1 MTGKNPLAKS
11 DSSSENE
18 INIPGDNLEFLVVGV
33 NHRTAPVEVRE
44 RLALNK
50 EQLPEALSAMGG
62 CGIAGVILSTC
73 NRSEFYVLDTPDV
86 SLRDLRN
93 FPADESSNDSKNSS
107 STGFRTGADQV
118 KQFLVDRFGISLLD
132 VDRYLYVYRGY
143 DCIHHLF
150 RVSSSLDSM
159 ILGEEQIIG
168 QVRDAYEAAT
178 NAGTV
183 QGPLAQLFQQA
194 LRVGRRVR
202 RETGISRNAL
212 SVSRACVEMAKSV
225 LGDISNSRVLVVGAG
240 EAGELAAEVLSL
252 SGVSDITVTNRTFH
266 RAEELALSLSA
277 KAIPFDGMP
286 TALQES
292 DIVIGCTGSPGYV
305 LKSDLI
311 SATMA
316 DRPDRPLLLI
326 DIAVPRDIDPEAAQ
340 LENVFLN
347 DVDDLESATQA
358 SREKKAQEA
367 DWAEKLTTD
376 ESQQF
381 RQWCLDLEAL
391 PTVIELRNR
400 ADKIRSLE
408 LHKTVR
414 KLNGQL
420 DEEALE
426 SLDAMTRAIVNKLL
440 HDPTMFLKERKG
452 PEELQVARDI
462 FHLSEDGLK
471 SPD

>member
-1 MTGKNPLAKS
+1 M
-11 DSSSENE
+11 
-18 INIPGDNLEFLVVGV
+18 EFLVVGL

-44 RLALNK
+44 RLSLNK
-50 EQLPEALSAMGG
+50 EQLPEALSAMNSHG
-62 CGIAGVILSTC
+62 ASGVILSTC
-73 NRSEFYVLDTPDV
+73 NRSEFYTLELPEEAA
-86 SLRDLRN
+86 S
-93 FPADESSNDSKNSS
+93 AEA
-107 STGFRTGADQV
+107 GADRV
-118 KQFLVDRFGISLLD
+118 KQFLVGRFGISLLD

-150 RVSSSLDSM
+150 RVASSLDSM

-178 NAGTV
+178 TAGTA

-225 LGDISNSRVLVVGAG
+225 LGDLSSSRVLVVGAG

-252 SGVSDITVTNRTFH
+252 SGVTDITVTNRTFQ
-266 RAEELALSLSA
+266 RAEELAASLSA
-277 KAIPFDGMP
+277 QAITFDGMP
-286 TALQES
+286 KALRES

-305 LKSDLI
+305 LEAGLI
-311 SATMA
+311 GDTMA
-316 DRPDRPLLLI
+316 VRPERPLLLI

-340 LENVFLN
+340 VQNVFLN
-347 DVDDLESATQA
+347 DVDDLESASQA
-358 SREKKAQEA
+358 SRDKKVEEA
-367 DWAEKLTTD
+367 EWAEELATD
-376 ESQQF
+376 EAQQF

-391 PTVIELRNR
+391 PTVIELRDR
-400 ADKIRSLE
+400 ADQIRSLE

-414 KLNGQL
+414 KLNGKL
-420 DEEALE
+420 DAEGLE

-452 PEELQVARDI
+452 PEDLQIARDI
-462 FHLSEDGLK
+462 FHLSEEGPK

>member
-1 MTGKNPLAKS
+1 MNSHGAS
-11 DSSSENE
+11 
-18 INIPGDNLEFLVVGV
+18 
-33 NHRTAPVEVRE
+33 
-44 RLALNK
+44 
-50 EQLPEALSAMGG
+50 
-62 CGIAGVILSTC
+62 GVILSTC
-73 NRSEFYVLDTPDV
+73 NRSEFYTLELPEEAA
-86 SLRDLRN
+86 S
-93 FPADESSNDSKNSS
+93 AEA
-107 STGFRTGADQV
+107 GADRV
-118 KQFLVDRFGISLLD
+118 KQFLVGRFGISLLD

-150 RVSSSLDSM
+150 RVASSLDSM

-178 NAGTV
+178 TAGTA

-225 LGDISNSRVLVVGAG
+225 LGDLSSSRVLVVGAG

-252 SGVSDITVTNRTFH
+252 SGVTDITVTNRTFQ
-266 RAEELALSLSA
+266 RAEELAASLSA
-277 KAIPFDGMP
+277 QAITFDGMP
-286 TALQES
+286 KALRES

-305 LKSDLI
+305 LEAGLI
-311 SATMA
+311 GDTMA
-316 DRPDRPLLLI
+316 VRPERPLLLI

-340 LENVFLN
+340 VQNVFLN
-347 DVDDLESATQA
+347 DVDDLESASQA
-358 SREKKAQEA
+358 SRDKKVEEA
-367 DWAEKLTTD
+367 EWAEELATD
-376 ESQQF
+376 EAQQF

-391 PTVIELRNR
+391 PTVIELRDR
-400 ADKIRSLE
+400 ADQIRSLE

-414 KLNGQL
+414 KLNGKL
-420 DEEALE
+420 DAEGLE

-452 PEELQVARDI
+452 PEELQIARDI
-462 FHLSEDGLK
+462 FHLSEEGPK

>member
-1 MTGKNPLAKS
+1 M
-11 DSSSENE
+11 
-18 INIPGDNLEFLVVGV
+18 
-33 NHRTAPVEVRE
+33 
-44 RLALNK
+44 
-50 EQLPEALSAMGG
+50 
-62 CGIAGVILSTC
+62 
-73 NRSEFYVLDTPDV
+73 
-86 SLRDLRN
+86 
-93 FPADESSNDSKNSS
+93 
-107 STGFRTGADQV
+107 
-118 KQFLVDRFGISLLD
+118 
-132 VDRYLYVYRGY
+132 
-143 DCIHHLF
+143 
-150 RVSSSLDSM
+150 
-159 ILGEEQIIG
+159 
-168 QVRDAYEAAT
+168 
-178 NAGTV
+178 
-183 QGPLAQLFQQA
+183 
-194 LRVGRRVR
+194 
-202 RETGISRNAL
+202 
-212 SVSRACVEMAKSV
+212 
-225 LGDISNSRVLVVGAG
+225 
-240 EAGELAAEVLSL
+240 
-252 SGVSDITVTNRTFH
+252 TNRTFH

-367 DWAEKLTTD
+367 DWAEELTID

-391 PTVIELRNR
+391 QTVIELRNR
-400 ADKIRSLE
+400 ADKVRSLE

-462 FHLSEDGLK
+462 FRLSEDGLK

>member
-1 MTGKNPLAKS
+1 M
-11 DSSSENE
+11 
-18 INIPGDNLEFLVVGV
+18 EFLVVGL

-44 RLALNK
+44 RLSLNK
-50 EQLPEALSAMGG
+50 EQLPEALSAMSGQQVG
-62 CGIAGVILSTC
+62 GVILSTC
-73 NRSEFYVLDTPDV
+73 NRSEFYTLDLP
-86 SLRDLRN
+86 
-93 FPADESSNDSKNSS
+93 NDDPE
-107 STGFRTGADQV
+107 TGSDRL
-118 KQFLVDRFGISLLD
+118 KKFLVERFGISLLD
-132 VDRYLYVYRGY
+132 IDRYLYVYRGY

-178 NAGTV
+178 TAGTA

-202 RETGISRNAL
+202 RETGISRNAF

-225 LGDISNSRVLVVGAG
+225 LGDLSSSRVLVVGAG

-252 SGVSDITVTNRTFH
+252 SGVTDITVTNRTFQ
-266 RAEELALSLSA
+266 RAEELAANLSA
-277 KAIPFDGMP
+277 RAVPFDGMP
-286 TALQES
+286 KALRDT

-305 LKSDLI
+305 LQADLI
-311 SATMA
+311 GNTMA
-316 DRPDRPLLLI
+316 ARPDRPLLLI

-340 LENVFLN
+340 VKNVFLN

-358 SREKKAQEA
+358 SREKKAREA
-367 DWAEKLTTD
+367 EWAEELATD
-376 ESQQF
+376 EAQQF

-391 PTVIELRNR
+391 PTVIKLRNR
-400 ADKIRSLE
+400 ADQVRSFE
-408 LHKTVR
+408 LNKTLR
-414 KLNGQL
+414 KLNGRL

-452 PEELQVARDI
+452 PDELKVAREI
-462 FHLSEDGLK
+462 FRLGEDGPT

>member
-1 MTGKNPLAKS
+1 M
-11 DSSSENE
+11 D
-18 INIPGDNLEFLVVGV
+18 FLVVGL

-50 EQLPEALSAMGG
+50 EQLPEALNAMSGQG
-62 CGIAGVILSTC
+62 VAGVILSTC
-73 NRSEFYVLDTPDV
+73 NRSEFYTLDLPEVD
-86 SLRDLRN
+86 SLD
-93 FPADESSNDSKNSS
+93 
-107 STGFRTGADQV
+107 GADRV
-118 KQFLVDRFGISLLD
+118 KAFLVEKFGISLLD

-143 DCIHHLF
+143 ECIHHLF

-178 NAGTV
+178 AAGTA

-212 SVSRACVEMAKSV
+212 SVSRACVELAKSV
-225 LGDISNSRVLVVGAG
+225 LGDLTNSRVLVVGAG
-240 EAGELAAEVLSL
+240 EVGELAAEVLSL
-252 SGVSDITVTNRTFH
+252 SGVSDITVTNRTFQ
-266 RAEELALSLSA
+266 RAEELADSLSA
-277 KAIPFDGMP
+277 RALPFDGMP
-286 TALQES
+286 KALRDT

-305 LKSDLI
+305 LRADLI
-311 SATMA
+311 GDTMA
-316 DRPDRPLLLI
+316 ARPDRPLFLI
-326 DIAVPRDIDPEAAQ
+326 DIAVPRDIDPEAALVQ
-340 LENVFLN
+340 NVFLN

-358 SREKKAQEA
+358 SREKKAKEA
-367 DWAEKLTTD
+367 EWAEELATD
-376 ESQQF
+376 EAQQF

-391 PTVIELRNR
+391 PTVIELRHR
-400 ADKIRSLE
+400 ADQVRSLE

-414 KLNGQL
+414 KLNGKL
-420 DEEALE
+420 DEDALE

-462 FHLSEDGLK
+462 FRLNDEGPK

>member
-1 MTGKNPLAKS
+1 MTKNNALENS
-11 DSSSENE
+11 DNPQGSNGSRKHKLHITGE
-18 INIPGDNLEFLVVGV
+18 NLEFLVVGL
-33 NHRTAPVEVRE
+33 NHRSAPVEVRE

-50 EQLPEALSAMGG
+50 EQLPEALRAMGNHG
-62 CGIAGVILSTC
+62 MPGVILSTC
-73 NRSEFYVLDTPDV
+73 NRSEFYILDSP
-86 SLRDLRN
+86 R
-93 FPADESSNDSKNSS
+93 PASSDSKTVSS
-107 STGFRTGADQV
+107 HTRETDTQGGPDSV
-118 KQFLVDRFGISLLD
+118 KQFLVERFGVSLID
-132 VDRYLYVYRGY
+132 VDRFLYVYRGY

-150 RVSSSLDSM
+150 RVASSLDSM

-178 NAGTV
+178 NAGTA

-212 SVSRACVEMAKSV
+212 SVSRACVEKAKSV
-225 LGDISNSRVLVVGAG
+225 LGDLSSSRVLVVGAG

-252 SGVSDITVTNRTFH
+252 SGVSDITVTNRTFQ
-266 RAEELALSLSA
+266 RAKELAVSLSA
-277 KAIPFDGMP
+277 TAIPFDGMP
-286 TALQES
+286 RALQES

-311 SATMA
+311 GTTMA
-316 DRPDRPLLLI
+316 ERPDRPLLLI

-340 LENVFLN
+340 LDNVFLN
-347 DVDDLESATQA
+347 DVDDLESASQA
-358 SREKKAQEA
+358 SREKKIQEA
-367 DWAEKLTTD
+367 EWAEELATD

-381 RQWCLDLEAL
+381 QQWYLDLEAL
-391 PTVIELRNR
+391 PTVLELRNR
-400 ADKIRSLE
+400 ADQIRSLE
-408 LHKTVR
+408 LNKTMR
-414 KLNGQL
+414 KLNGKL
-420 DEEALE
+420 DEEELE

-462 FHLSEDGLK
+462 FRLGEDGLK

>member
-1 MTGKNPLAKS
+1 M
-11 DSSSENE
+11 
-18 INIPGDNLEFLVVGV
+18 EFLVVGL

-44 RLALNK
+44 RLSLNK
-50 EQLPEALSAMGG
+50 EQLPEALSAMSGQQVG
-62 CGIAGVILSTC
+62 GVILSTC
-73 NRSEFYVLDTPDV
+73 NRSEFYTLDLP
-86 SLRDLRN
+86 
-93 FPADESSNDSKNSS
+93 NDDPENGSDRLK
-107 STGFRTGADQV
+107 
-118 KQFLVDRFGISLLD
+118 KFLVERFGISLLD
-132 VDRYLYVYRGY
+132 IDRYLYVYRGY

-178 NAGTV
+178 TAGTA

-194 LRVGRRVR
+194 LRVGRMVR
-202 RETGISRNAL
+202 RETGISRNAF

-225 LGDISNSRVLVVGAG
+225 LGDLSSSRVLVVGAG

-252 SGVSDITVTNRTFH
+252 SGVTDITVTNRTFQ
-266 RAEELALSLSA
+266 RAEELAANLSA
-277 KAIPFDGMP
+277 RAVPFDGMP
-286 TALQES
+286 KALRDT

-305 LKSDLI
+305 LQADLI
-311 SATMA
+311 GNTMA
-316 DRPDRPLLLI
+316 ARPDRPLLLI

-340 LENVFLN
+340 VKNVFLN

-358 SREKKAQEA
+358 SREKKAREA
-367 DWAEKLTTD
+367 EWAEELATD
-376 ESQQF
+376 EAQQF

-391 PTVIELRNR
+391 PTVIKLRNR
-400 ADKIRSLE
+400 ADQVRSFE
-408 LHKTVR
+408 LNKTLR
-414 KLNGQL
+414 KLNGRL

-452 PEELQVARDI
+452 PDELKVAREI
-462 FHLSEDGLK
+462 FRLGEDGPT

>member
-1 MTGKNPLAKS
+1 M
-11 DSSSENE
+11 
-18 INIPGDNLEFLVVGV
+18 EFLVVGL

-44 RLALNK
+44 HLSLNK
-50 EQLPEALSAMGG
+50 EQLPEALSAMSGQQVG
-62 CGIAGVILSTC
+62 GVILSTC
-73 NRSEFYVLDTPDV
+73 NRSEFYTLDLPNDDPETA
-86 SLRDLRN
+86 
-93 FPADESSNDSKNSS
+93 AD
-107 STGFRTGADQV
+107 RV
-118 KQFLVDRFGISLLD
+118 KKFLVERFGISLLD
-132 VDRYLYVYRGY
+132 IDRYLYVYRGY

-178 NAGTV
+178 TAGTA

-202 RETGISRNAL
+202 RETGISRNAF

-225 LGDISNSRVLVVGAG
+225 LGDLSSSRVLVVGAG

-252 SGVSDITVTNRTFH
+252 SGVTDITVTNRTFQ
-266 RAEELALSLSA
+266 RAEELAANLSA
-277 KAIPFDGMP
+277 RAVPFDRMP
-286 TALQES
+286 KALQDT

-305 LKSDLI
+305 LRADLI
-311 SATMA
+311 GNTMA
-316 DRPDRPLLLI
+316 ARPDRPLLLI

-340 LENVFLN
+340 VKNVFLN

-358 SREKKAQEA
+358 SREKKAREA
-367 DWAEKLTTD
+367 EWAEELATD
-376 ESQQF
+376 EAQQF

-391 PTVIELRNR
+391 PTVIKLRNR
-400 ADKIRSLE
+400 ADQVRSFE
-408 LHKTVR
+408 LNKTLR
-414 KLNGQL
+414 KLNGRL
-420 DEEALE
+420 DKEALE

-452 PEELQVARDI
+452 PDELKVAREI
-462 FHLSEDGLK
+462 FRLGEDGPT

>member
-1 MTGKNPLAKS
+1 M
-11 DSSSENE
+11 
-18 INIPGDNLEFLVVGV
+18 EFLVVGL

-44 RLALNK
+44 RLSLNK
-50 EQLPEALSAMGG
+50 EQLPEALSAMNNHG
-62 CGIAGVILSTC
+62 ASGVILSTC
-73 NRSEFYVLDTPDV
+73 NRSEFYTLDL
-86 SLRDLRN
+86 SEDL
-93 FPADESSNDSKNSS
+93 
-107 STGFRTGADQV
+107 STEGPLDGADRV
-118 KQFLVDRFGISLLD
+118 KDFLVERFGISLLD

-150 RVSSSLDSM
+150 RVASSLDSM

-168 QVRDAYEAAT
+168 QVRDAYETAT
-178 NAGTV
+178 TAGTA

-225 LGDISNSRVLVVGAG
+225 LGDLTRRRVLVVGAG

-252 SGVSDITVTNRTFH
+252 SGVTDITVTNRTFQ
-266 RAEELALSLSA
+266 RAEELAVNLSA
-277 KAIPFDGMP
+277 MAIPFDGMP
-286 TALQES
+286 KALRES

-305 LKSDLI
+305 LEAGLI
-311 SATMA
+311 SDTMA
-316 DRPDRPLLLI
+316 VRPDRPLLLI

-340 LENVFLN
+340 VQNVYLN
-347 DVDDLESATQA
+347 DVDDLESASQA
-358 SREKKAQEA
+358 SREKKAKEA
-367 DWAEKLTTD
+367 EWAEELTTD
-376 ESQQF
+376 EAQQF

-400 ADKIRSLE
+400 ADQVRSLE

-420 DEEALE
+420 DAAALE

-452 PEELQVARDI
+452 PEELQVAREI
-462 FHLSEDGLK
+462 FRLSEGGPK

>member
-1 MTGKNPLAKS
+1 M
-11 DSSSENE
+11 
-18 INIPGDNLEFLVVGV
+18 EFLVVGL

-44 RLALNK
+44 RLSLNK
-50 EQLPEALSAMGG
+50 EQLPEALSAMSGQQVG
-62 CGIAGVILSTC
+62 GVILSTC
-73 NRSEFYVLDTPDV
+73 NRSEFYTLDLP
-86 SLRDLRN
+86 
-93 FPADESSNDSKNSS
+93 NDDPE
-107 STGFRTGADQV
+107 TGSDRL
-118 KQFLVDRFGISLLD
+118 KKFLVERFGISLLD
-132 VDRYLYVYRGY
+132 IDRYLYVYRGY

-178 NAGTV
+178 TAGTA

-194 LRVGRRVR
+194 LRVGRMVR
-202 RETGISRNAL
+202 RETGISRNAF

-225 LGDISNSRVLVVGAG
+225 LGDLSSSRVLVVGAG

-252 SGVSDITVTNRTFH
+252 SGVTDITVTNRTFQ
-266 RAEELALSLSA
+266 RAEELAANLSA
-277 KAIPFDGMP
+277 RAVPFDGMP
-286 TALQES
+286 KALRDT

-305 LKSDLI
+305 LQADLI
-311 SATMA
+311 GNTMA
-316 DRPDRPLLLI
+316 ARPDRPLLLI

-340 LENVFLN
+340 VKNVFLN

-358 SREKKAQEA
+358 SREKKAKEA
-367 DWAEKLTTD
+367 EWAEELATD
-376 ESQQF
+376 EAQQF

-391 PTVIELRNR
+391 PTVIKLRNR
-400 ADKIRSLE
+400 ADQVRSFE
-408 LHKTVR
+408 LNKTLR
-414 KLNGQL
+414 KLNGRL

-452 PEELQVARDI
+452 PDELKVAREI
-462 FHLSEDGLK
+462 FRLSEDGPT

>member
-1 MTGKNPLAKS
+1 M
-11 DSSSENE
+11 
-18 INIPGDNLEFLVVGV
+18 EFLVVGL

-44 RLALNK
+44 RLSLNK
-50 EQLPEALSAMGG
+50 EQLPEALSAMSGQQVG
-62 CGIAGVILSTC
+62 GVILSTC
-73 NRSEFYVLDTPDV
+73 NRSEFYTLDLP
-86 SLRDLRN
+86 
-93 FPADESSNDSKNSS
+93 NDDPE
-107 STGFRTGADQV
+107 TGSDRL
-118 KQFLVDRFGISLLD
+118 KKFLVERFGISLLD
-132 VDRYLYVYRGY
+132 IDRYLYVYRGY

-178 NAGTV
+178 TAGTA

-194 LRVGRRVR
+194 LRVGRMVR
-202 RETGISRNAL
+202 RETGISRNAF

-225 LGDISNSRVLVVGAG
+225 LGDLSSSRVLVVGAG

-252 SGVSDITVTNRTFH
+252 SGVTDITVTNRTFQ
-266 RAEELALSLSA
+266 RAEELAANLSA
-277 KAIPFDGMP
+277 RAVPFDGMP
-286 TALQES
+286 KALRDT

-305 LKSDLI
+305 LQADLI
-311 SATMA
+311 GNTMA
-316 DRPDRPLLLI
+316 ARPDRPLLLI

-340 LENVFLN
+340 VKNVFLN

-358 SREKKAQEA
+358 SREKKAREA
-367 DWAEKLTTD
+367 EWAEELATD
-376 ESQQF
+376 EAQQF

-391 PTVIELRNR
+391 PTVIKLRNR
-400 ADKIRSLE
+400 ADQVRSFE
-408 LHKTVR
+408 LNKTLR
-414 KLNGQL
+414 KLNGRL

-452 PEELQVARDI
+452 PDELKVARGI
-462 FHLSEDGLK
+462 FRLGEDGPT

>member
-1 MTGKNPLAKS
+1 M
-11 DSSSENE
+11 
-18 INIPGDNLEFLVVGV
+18 EFLVVGL

-44 RLALNK
+44 RLSLNK
-50 EQLPEALSAMGG
+50 EQLPEALSAMNNHG
-62 CGIAGVILSTC
+62 ASGVILSTC
-73 NRSEFYVLDTPDV
+73 NRSEFYTLDLPE
-86 SLRDLRN
+86 N
-93 FPADESSNDSKNSS
+93 P
-107 STGFRTGADQV
+107 STEGPKSGADRV
-118 KQFLVDRFGISLLD
+118 KDFLVERFGISLLD

-150 RVSSSLDSM
+150 RVASSLDSM

-168 QVRDAYEAAT
+168 QVRDAYETAT
-178 NAGTV
+178 TAGTA

-225 LGDISNSRVLVVGAG
+225 LGDLSRRRVLVVGAG

-252 SGVSDITVTNRTFH
+252 SGVTDITVTNRTFQ
-266 RAEELALSLSA
+266 RAEELAANLSA
-277 KAIPFDGMP
+277 LAIPFNGMP
-286 TALQES
+286 KALRES

-305 LKSDLI
+305 LEAGLI
-311 SATMA
+311 SDTMA
-316 DRPDRPLLLI
+316 VRPDRPLLLI

-340 LENVFLN
+340 VQNVYLN
-347 DVDDLESATQA
+347 DVDDLESASQA
-358 SREKKAQEA
+358 SREKKAKEA
-367 DWAEKLTTD
+367 EWAEELTTD
-376 ESQQF
+376 EAQQF

-400 ADKIRSLE
+400 ADQVRSLE

-420 DEEALE
+420 DAAALE

-452 PEELQVARDI
+452 PEELQVAREI
-462 FHLSEDGLK
+462 FRLSEEGSK

>member
-1 MTGKNPLAKS
+1 M
-11 DSSSENE
+11 
-18 INIPGDNLEFLVVGV
+18 EFLVVGL

-44 RLALNK
+44 RLSLNK
-50 EQLPEALSAMGG
+50 EQLPEALSAMNNHG
-62 CGIAGVILSTC
+62 ASGVILSTC
-73 NRSEFYVLDTPDV
+73 NRSEFYTLDLPE
-86 SLRDLRN
+86 N
-93 FPADESSNDSKNSS
+93 P
-107 STGFRTGADQV
+107 STEGPKSGADRV
-118 KQFLVDRFGISLLD
+118 KDFLVERFGISLLD

-150 RVSSSLDSM
+150 RVASSLDSM

-168 QVRDAYEAAT
+168 QVRDPYETAT
-178 NAGTV
+178 TAGTA

-225 LGDISNSRVLVVGAG
+225 LGDLSRRRVLVVGAG

-252 SGVSDITVTNRTFH
+252 SGVTDITVTNRTFQ
-266 RAEELALSLSA
+266 RAEELAANLSA
-277 KAIPFDGMP
+277 LAIPFNGMP
-286 TALQES
+286 KALRES

-305 LKSDLI
+305 LEAGLI
-311 SATMA
+311 SDTMA
-316 DRPDRPLLLI
+316 VRPDRPLLLI
-326 DIAVPRDIDPEAAQ
+326 DIAVPRDIDPQAAQ
-340 LENVFLN
+340 VQNVYLN
-347 DVDDLESATQA
+347 DVDDLESASQA
-358 SREKKAQEA
+358 SREKKAKEA
-367 DWAEKLTTD
+367 EWAEELTTD
-376 ESQQF
+376 EAQQF

-400 ADKIRSLE
+400 ADQVRSLE

-420 DEEALE
+420 DAAALE

-452 PEELQVARDI
+452 PEELQVAREI
-462 FHLSEDGLK
+462 FRLSEEGSK

>member
-1 MTGKNPLAKS
+1 M
-11 DSSSENE
+11 
-18 INIPGDNLEFLVVGV
+18 EFLVVGL
-33 NHRTAPVEVRE
+33 NHRTAPVEIRE

-50 EQLPEALSAMGG
+50 EQLPDALRAMTSH
-62 CGIAGVILSTC
+62 GVPGVVLSTC
-73 NRSEFYVLDTPDV
+73 NRSEFYTI
-86 SLRDLRN
+86 
-93 FPADESSNDSKNSS
+93 DSPGIPGISGTVPLNAA
-107 STGFRTGADQV
+107 RPNPQVNGARPSPQAGEDQV
-118 KQFLVDRFGISLLD
+118 KAFLVERFGISLLD

-150 RVSSSLDSM
+150 RVASSLDSM

-178 NAGTV
+178 TAGTA

-225 LGDISNSRVLVVGAG
+225 LGDLSSRRVLVVGAG

-252 SGVSDITVTNRTFH
+252 SGVGNITVTNRTYE
-266 RAEELALSLSA
+266 RAQELAASLSGQA
-277 KAIPFDGMP
+277 VPFDGMP
-286 TALQES
+286 KALRES

-305 LKSDLI
+305 LPANLI
-311 SATMA
+311 GDTMA
-316 DRPDRPLLLI
+316 ARPDRPLFLI
-326 DIAVPRDIDPEAAQ
+326 DIAVPRDIDPEAARVR
-340 LENVFLN
+340 NVYLN
-347 DVDDLESATQA
+347 DVDDLESASQA
-358 SREKKAQEA
+358 SRDKKAQEA
-367 DWAEKLTTD
+367 EWAEELATD

-400 ADKIRSLE
+400 ADQVRSYE
-408 LHKTVR
+408 LRKTMR
-414 KLNGQL
+414 KLNGKL
-420 DEEALE
+420 DAAALE
-426 SLDAMTRAIVNKLL
+426 SLDAMTKAIVNKLL

-452 PEELQVARDI
+452 PEELQTARDI
-462 FHLSEDGLK
+462 FRLSEEGYQG
-471 SPD
+471 PD

>member
-1 MTGKNPLAKS
+1 M
-11 DSSSENE
+11 
-18 INIPGDNLEFLVVGV
+18 EFLVVGL

-44 RLALNK
+44 RLSLNK
-50 EQLPEALSAMGG
+50 EQLPEALSAMSGQQVG
-62 CGIAGVILSTC
+62 GVILSTC
-73 NRSEFYVLDTPDV
+73 NRSEFYTLGLP
-86 SLRDLRN
+86 
-93 FPADESSNDSKNSS
+93 NDDPE
-107 STGFRTGADQV
+107 TGADRV
-118 KQFLVDRFGISLLD
+118 KTFLVERFGISLLD
-132 VDRYLYVYRGY
+132 IDRYLYVYRGY

-178 NAGTV
+178 TAGTA

-202 RETGISRNAL
+202 RETGISRNAF

-225 LGDISNSRVLVVGAG
+225 LGDLSSSRVLVVGAG

-252 SGVSDITVTNRTFH
+252 SGVTDITVTNRTFQ
-266 RAEELALSLSA
+266 RAEELAANLSA
-277 KAIPFDGMP
+277 RAVPFDGMP
-286 TALQES
+286 KALRDT

-305 LKSDLI
+305 LQADLI
-311 SATMA
+311 GNTMA
-316 DRPDRPLLLI
+316 ARPDRPLLLI

-340 LENVFLN
+340 VKNVFLN

-358 SREKKAQEA
+358 SREKKAREA
-367 DWAEKLTTD
+367 EWAEELATD
-376 ESQQF
+376 EAQQF

-400 ADKIRSLE
+400 ADQVRSFE
-408 LHKTVR
+408 LNKTLR
-414 KLNGQL
+414 KLNGRL

-452 PEELQVARDI
+452 PDELKVAREI
-462 FHLSEDGLK
+462 FRLSEDGPT

>member
-1 MTGKNPLAKS
+1 
-11 DSSSENE
+11 
-18 INIPGDNLEFLVVGV
+18 LEFLVVGL

-44 RLALNK
+44 RLSLNK
-50 EQLPEALSAMGG
+50 EQLPEALSAMSGQQVG
-62 CGIAGVILSTC
+62 GVILSTC
-73 NRSEFYVLDTPDV
+73 NRSEFYTLDLP
-86 SLRDLRN
+86 
-93 FPADESSNDSKNSS
+93 NDDPE
-107 STGFRTGADQV
+107 TGSDRL
-118 KQFLVDRFGISLLD
+118 KKFLVERFGISLLD
-132 VDRYLYVYRGY
+132 IDRYLYVYRGY

-178 NAGTV
+178 TAGTA

-194 LRVGRRVR
+194 LRVGRMVR
-202 RETGISRNAL
+202 RETGISRNAF

-225 LGDISNSRVLVVGAG
+225 LGDLSSSRVLVVGAG

-252 SGVSDITVTNRTFH
+252 SGVTDITVTNRTFQ
-266 RAEELALSLSA
+266 RAEELAANLSA
-277 KAIPFDGMP
+277 RAVPFDGMP
-286 TALQES
+286 KALRDT

-305 LKSDLI
+305 LQADLI
-311 SATMA
+311 GNTMA
-316 DRPDRPLLLI
+316 ARPGRPLLLI
-326 DIAVPRDIDPEAAQ
+326 DIAVPRDIDPEAAKVK
-340 LENVFLN
+340 NVFLN

-358 SREKKAQEA
+358 SREKKAREA
-367 DWAEKLTTD
+367 EWAEELATD
-376 ESQQF
+376 EAQQF

-391 PTVIELRNR
+391 PTVIKLRNR
-400 ADKIRSLE
+400 ADQVRSFE
-408 LHKTVR
+408 LNKTLR
-414 KLNGQL
+414 KLNGSL

-452 PEELQVARDI
+452 PDELKVAREI
-462 FHLSEDGLK
+462 FRLGEDGPT

>member
-1 MTGKNPLAKS
+1 M
-11 DSSSENE
+11 
-18 INIPGDNLEFLVVGV
+18 EFLVVGL

-44 RLALNK
+44 RLSLNK
-50 EQLPEALSAMGG
+50 EQLPEALSAMNNHG
-62 CGIAGVILSTC
+62 ASGVILSTC
-73 NRSEFYVLDTPDV
+73 NRSEFYTLDL
-86 SLRDLRN
+86 SEDL
-93 FPADESSNDSKNSS
+93 
-107 STGFRTGADQV
+107 STEGPLDGADRV
-118 KQFLVDRFGISLLD
+118 KDFLVERFGISLLD

-150 RVSSSLDSM
+150 RVASSLDSM

-168 QVRDAYEAAT
+168 QVRDAYETAT
-178 NAGTV
+178 TAGTV

-225 LGDISNSRVLVVGAG
+225 LGDLSRRRVLVVGAG

-252 SGVSDITVTNRTFH
+252 SGVTDITVTNRTFQ
-266 RAEELALSLSA
+266 RAEELAVNLSA
-277 KAIPFDGMP
+277 MAIPFDGMP
-286 TALQES
+286 TALRES

-305 LKSDLI
+305 LEAGLI
-311 SATMA
+311 SDTMA
-316 DRPDRPLLLI
+316 VRPDRPLLLI

-340 LENVFLN
+340 VQNVYLN
-347 DVDDLESATQA
+347 DVDDLESASQA
-358 SREKKAQEA
+358 SLEKKAKEA
-367 DWAEKLTTD
+367 EWAEELTTD
-376 ESQQF
+376 EAQQF

-400 ADKIRSLE
+400 ADQVRSLE
-408 LHKTVR
+408 LHKTLR

-420 DEEALE
+420 DAAALE

-452 PEELQVARDI
+452 PEELQVAREI
-462 FHLSEDGLK
+462 FRLSERGPQK
-471 SPD
+471 P

>member
-1 MTGKNPLAKS
+1 M
-11 DSSSENE
+11 
-18 INIPGDNLEFLVVGV
+18 EFLVVGL

-44 RLALNK
+44 RLSLNK
-50 EQLPEALSAMGG
+50 EQLPEALSAMNEHG
-62 CGIAGVILSTC
+62 ASGVILSTC
-73 NRSEFYVLDTPDV
+73 NRSEFYTLDLPE
-86 SLRDLRN
+86 N
-93 FPADESSNDSKNSS
+93 P
-107 STGFRTGADQV
+107 STEGPKSGADRV
-118 KQFLVDRFGISLLD
+118 KDFLVERFGISLLD

-150 RVSSSLDSM
+150 RVASSLDSM

-168 QVRDAYEAAT
+168 QVRDAYETAT
-178 NAGTV
+178 AAGTA

-194 LRVGRRVR
+194 LRIGRRVR

-225 LGDISNSRVLVVGAG
+225 LGDLSRRRVLVVGAG

-252 SGVSDITVTNRTFH
+252 SGVTDITVTNRTFQ
-266 RAEELALSLSA
+266 RAEELAANLSA
-277 KAIPFDGMP
+277 LAIPFNGMP
-286 TALQES
+286 KALRES

-305 LKSDLI
+305 LEAGLI
-311 SATMA
+311 SDTMA
-316 DRPDRPLLLI
+316 VRPDRPLLLI
-326 DIAVPRDIDPEAAQ
+326 DIAVPRDIDPQAAQ
-340 LENVFLN
+340 VQNVYLN
-347 DVDDLESATQA
+347 DVDDLESASQA
-358 SREKKAQEA
+358 SREKKAKEA
-367 DWAEKLTTD
+367 EWAEELTTD
-376 ESQQF
+376 EAQQF

-400 ADKIRSLE
+400 ADQVRSLE

-420 DEEALE
+420 DAAALE

-452 PEELQVARDI
+452 PEELQVAREI
-462 FHLSEDGLK
+462 FRLSEEGSK